1 MILSSPPHPIFHFG
15 MSGIAHVR
23 GSPSPVYRV
32 PRSKHVDEEW
42 PPKYMKCSLTLR
54 AEDGS
59 ESEWAFC
66 DPRRLGRIKL
76 VDCEEGDVEKVKP
89 LSDLGVFLLN
99 FTSALP
105 LTCDDEEA
113 CRM

>member
-1 MILSSPPHPIFHFG
+1 
-15 MSGIAHVR
+15 
-23 GSPSPVYRV
+23 
-32 PRSKHVDEEW
+32 
-42 PPKYMKCSLTLR
+42 MKCSLTLR